1 MAKKQ
6 VFDISTDKATLVDIP
21 NSELPTIDTD
31 QIAANAL
38 EDLRRERN
46 LKLAETDYLALGDL
60 TMSDD
65 MKQYRKDLRDITKTY
80 QSMSDSGFK
89 WPTKPSGE

>member
-6 VFDISTDKATLVDIP
+6 VFDISTDKATIVDVP

-46 LKLAETDYLALGDL
+46 LKLAETDYFALGDL

-80 QSMSDSGFK
+80 QSMSDSGFT

>member
-6 VFDISTDKATLVDIP
+6 VFDISTDKATIVDVP

-80 QSMSDSGFK
+80 QSMSDSGFT